1 MIKIFAIL
9 MLSTLI
15 SSSKVKLCVEVK
27 NVQPGKGSVVADVFH
42 GKNNFL
48 KNHLL
53 EKTVKAD
60 SSIIN
65 FIFKI
70 PAGEYVVAA
79 YQDLNNDK
87 KLDKGIFSIPTEP
100 YGFSNNYRPFMS
112 APKYKGCKF
121 WLAGDT
127 VITINLK

>member
-9 MLSTLI
+9 LLSALL
-15 SSSKVKLCVEVK
+15 SSSKVILRVEVK
-27 NVQPGKGSVVADVFH
+27 NVQVGKGSVVADIFH

-48 KNHLL
+48 KKHLL
-53 EKTVKAD
+53 EKTIKAD

-65 FIFKI
+65 FTFEI
-70 PAGEYVVAA
+70 PAGEYVVAV
-79 YQDLNNDK
+79 YQDLNNNK

-112 APKYKGCKF
+112 APKYNGCKF
-121 WLAGDT
+121 WLARDT